1 MSNDKKVGLL
11 DVINSDMLQLNVNA
25 NLPKEV
31 IEIASRPLIDKNT
44 ITKSYVQKVLDRDYN
59 DFIIAPGIALP
70 HSAPLDGVKNIGMS
84 ITCLKYPCEFGDKF
98 DGKVKYIFMLAT
110 IDNSTHLGILED
122 LMQIITDKNFFL
134 CLQSGNKSEVI
145 EYLKRTLS

>member
-1 MSNDKKVGLL
+1 
-11 DVINSDMLQLNVNA
+11 
-25 NLPKEV
+25 
-31 IEIASRPLIDKNT
+31 
-44 ITKSYVQKVLDRDYN
+44 
-59 DFIIAPGIALP
+59 
-70 HSAPLDGVKNIGMS
+70 
-84 ITCLKYPCEFGDKF
+84 
-98 DGKVKYIFMLAT
+98 MLAT